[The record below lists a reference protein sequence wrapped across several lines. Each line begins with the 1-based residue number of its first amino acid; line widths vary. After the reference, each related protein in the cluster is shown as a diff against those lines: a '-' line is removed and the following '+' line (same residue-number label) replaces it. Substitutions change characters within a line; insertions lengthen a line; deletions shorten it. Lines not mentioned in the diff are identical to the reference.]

1 MGHAITNEGQVTIP
15 KPLRDL
21 LGLGAGDEVEFVVED
36 NGRVVLRKA
45 LPDADDFEARLAA
58 VRGSATNPELKGMS
72 TDEIMHL
79 LRGSDDD

>member
-1 MGHAITNEGQVTIP
+1 MGHAITTDGQVTIP

-36 NGRVVLRKA
+36 SGRVLLRKA
-45 LPDADDFEARLAA
+45 ASEADDFQARLAA
-58 VRGSATNPELKGMS
+58 ARGTATNPELKGMS
-72 TDEIMHL
+72 TDEIMQL